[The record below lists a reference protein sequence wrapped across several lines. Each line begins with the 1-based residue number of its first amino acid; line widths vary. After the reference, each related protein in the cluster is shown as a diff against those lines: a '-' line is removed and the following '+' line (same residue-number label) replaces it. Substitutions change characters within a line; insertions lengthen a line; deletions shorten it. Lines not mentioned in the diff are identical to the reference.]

1 MLVFRVALVWVA
13 LYSAAIAS
21 CTEGRVE
28 LRGEWGQ
35 ARFNVEIA
43 DTAAERSLGLMNRE
57 HMARAAGMLFLYENP
72 QTVNFWMQNTLIPLD
87 MIFVDETG
95 VVRRIHENAIPLDR
109 TAIPGGPDI
118 LAVLE
123 INGGMSAL
131 LGIEV
136 GTILRHPGLPQGLAA
151 WPCE

>member
-1 MLVFRVALVWVA
+1 MLVFRVAVVWVA
-13 LYSAAIAS
+13 LCSAAIAS

-57 HMARAAGMLFLYENP
+57 NMASAAGMLFLYENP
-72 QTVNFWMQNTLIPLD
+72 QTVNFWMQNTLIALD
-87 MIFVDETG
+87 MIFVDEAG

-131 LGIEV
+131 LGIDV
-136 GTILRHPGLPQGLAA
+136 GTTLRHPGLPQGLAA